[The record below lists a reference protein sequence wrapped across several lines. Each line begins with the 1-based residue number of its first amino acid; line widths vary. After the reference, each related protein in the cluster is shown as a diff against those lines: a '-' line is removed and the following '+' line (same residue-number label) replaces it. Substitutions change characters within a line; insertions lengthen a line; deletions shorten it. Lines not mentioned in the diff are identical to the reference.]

1 VRKEQAL
8 KLAQRVTEITGI
20 AAPII
25 IGSQSLYA
33 FTDDVPE
40 LVRQSVECDFLLASA
55 EAHAFRQVIEEIGF
69 ASDFQAQTGY
79 YADALGLATVVLPAG
94 WRERLASLTDDAG
107 NLHAY
112 CLEIYD
118 ACVSKLMAG
127 RDKDFA
133 FIVGL
138 LEGGL
143 IELETFLERVALV
156 IEMPQKDALLPR
168 LAKLEDELRRTHGGY
183 NLRSLQQ
190 LQTRLRD

>member
-25 IGSQSLYA
+25 VGSQSLYA

-94 WRERLASLTDDAG
+94 WRERLAPLTDDAG
-107 NLHAY
+107 NFCAY

-168 LAKLEDELRRTHGGY
+168 LAKLEDELRRAHGGY
-183 NLRSLQQ
+183 NLKAIQQ
-190 LQTRLRD
+190 LQSRLRD